1 MTDMPMEIVD
11 HKTGVPIEH
20 YSSMFAAS
28 DPELLSRTSGVPYEE
43 GAFHLT
49 MMGRDI
55 QLLWPE
61 MKAAWTKTGD
71 EVRPN
76 VRILCARR
84 ILEGRSVPFGGRML
98 SYVEMPWGNVYQK
111 QFDGRCV
118 KRLAFGFGNAP
129 ERFADACR
137 SLGGIEAKG
146 GDASFDIL
154 FLDNLIVRLI
164 IWEGDDEFPPSA
176 QFLFSD
182 NFPSAFSAEDIA
194 VCGDIILDAMKGRW

>member
-1 MTDMPMEIVD
+1 MPMEIID

-20 YSSMFAAS
+20 YSSVFSAA
-28 DPELLSRTSGVPYEE
+28 DPEMLSRTSGVPYEDSV
-43 GAFHLT
+43 FLLT
-49 MMGRDI
+49 MMGREI
-55 QLLWPE
+55 EVRWPE
-61 MKAAWTKTGD
+61 MTAVWKDNGN

-76 VRILCARR
+76 IRILCARR
-84 ILEGRSVPFGGRML
+84 ILEGKTVPFGGRML
-98 SYVEMPWGNVYQK
+98 SYAEMPWGNVYQK

-118 KRLAFGFGNAP
+118 KRLAFGFGNMP
-129 ERFADACR
+129 DRFTEACR
-137 SLGGIEAKG
+137 RIGGIPANG

-154 FLDNLIVRLI
+154 FLDGLIVRLI

>member
-1 MTDMPMEIVD
+1 MEIVD
-11 HKTGVPIEH
+11 HKTGVPIGH
-20 YSSMFAAS
+20 YSSVFAAA
-28 DPELLSRTSGVPYEE
+28 DPEQLSRTSGVPYE
-43 GAFHLT
+43 GNVFLLT
-49 MMGRDI
+49 MMGREI
-55 QLLWPE
+55 GVRWPE
-61 MKAAWTKTGD
+61 MTAVWRDNGNEVKA
-71 EVRPN
+71 N
-76 VRILCARR
+76 IRILCARR

-118 KRLAFGFGNAP
+118 KRLAFGFGNTP
-129 ERFADACR
+129 DRFAEACR
-137 SLGGIEAKG
+137 ALGGVPAGG

-154 FLDNLIVRLI
+154 FLDGLIVRLI